1 MNRGMCLGLAVLLAG
16 TVFFMAG
23 AVAEATPLVFP
34 QITVGAE
41 PVDTP
46 TETATSM
53 QILFL
58 LTILSLAP
66 ALMIMVTSFT
76 RIIIVLA
83 FVRSGLATQQMPP
96 NQVLVGLAL
105 FMTFFIMMP
114 VYQEVDT
121 TAIKPYMAGEIQQ
134 AEAFER
140 GLKPLRDFM
149 YRQTREKDIALF
161 ASFADITSPESIDD
175 IPTHVLI
182 PSFIISELKTAFEMG
197 FLIFIPFIIV
207 DMVVASVLMSMG
219 MMMLPPVMI
228 SLPFKILLFIMV
240 DGWHLVVRSL
250 LISFGM

>member
-1 MNRGMCLGLAVLLAG
+1 MSKVYMRSLTVLIVGA
-16 TVFFMAG
+16 VFFITIH
-23 AVAEATPLVFP
+23 VAEAAPFVFP

-41 PVDTP
+41 QVDSP

-66 ALMIMVTSFT
+66 AIMIMVTSFT
-76 RIIIVLA
+76 RIIIVLS

-114 VYQEVDT
+114 VYQEVDE
-121 TAIKPYMAGEIQQ
+121 TAIKPYMAGEIAQ
-134 AEAFER
+134 AEAFEK
-140 GLKPLRDFM
+140 GIKPLRDFM
-149 YRQTREKDIALF
+149 YLQTREKDIALF
-161 ASFADITSPESIDD
+161 ASFANITNPESIDD

-197 FLIFIPFIIV
+197 FLIFIPFIVV

-240 DGWHLVVRSL
+240 DGWHLVVRAL
-250 LISFGM
+250 LMSFGM